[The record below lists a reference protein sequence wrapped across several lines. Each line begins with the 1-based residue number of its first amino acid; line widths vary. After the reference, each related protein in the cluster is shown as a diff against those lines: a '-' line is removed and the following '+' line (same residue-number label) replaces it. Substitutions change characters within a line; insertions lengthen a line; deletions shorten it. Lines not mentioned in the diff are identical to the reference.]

1 MHTGLLFIS
10 NLFSSDMVIIMIIA
24 LFLFGGE
31 KLPEIARGLGKGIR
45 DFKDASEGVKREIN
59 DQINNYEKKAEDKKI
74 EEAITA
80 RQQAAETTTSE
91 LPAHDES
98 SAESLIRPS
107 NSVPVSGADYN
118 GTVNT
123 EVAVTENSHNE
134 LISENHTDAAHVH
147 TGNPA
152 N

>member
-1 MHTGLLFIS
+1 MHSTALLFIS

-59 DQINNYEKKAEDKKI
+59 EQINNYERKAEEKKAEETMI
-74 EEAITA
+74 A
-80 RQQAAETTTSE
+80 QQATATQNQ

-98 SAESLIRPS
+98 SAESLIRPA

-118 GTVNT
+118 GTVHHDAGDKETNIDNL
-123 EVAVTENSHNE
+123 V
-134 LISENHTDAAHVH
+134 SENHTDATHVH
-147 TGNPA
+147 NGTSA
-152 N
+152 T